1 MKKSKLTKLLALLL
15 IAAMAVS
22 MLSVT
27 AFADNEEQPAPGVT
41 QPLNDEGSENPDPS
55 ASGGEDDKNSD
66 PSASGGEDDK
76 NPDPSAS
83 GSEDDKNPDP
93 SANGN
98 EGDEEEKKD
107 PADEEKDPAGD
118 APAPIDEEPVT
129 AFYVS
134 ADGDDNNP
142 GTEAEPFATLK
153 KAADE
158 VNKAEGSSF
167 TVYVMTALTSTA
179 CARFY
184 NKNVTLTSYGGTHTV
199 SRGEDFAPISDDARS
214 FYNPAMIEIQ
224 GYGDGKPG
232 LTLSNIIFDDDGK
245 HMGNVYAQAISGE
258 GRDDNTKY
266 VQDAIV
272 ASNATA
278 PCTINIEPTAQLLN
292 YGGMS
297 AVRVTSAAHV
307 NMNGVISGSGPVQRN
322 GGNGPAGAIWIQ
334 GASAFVGGS
343 ITNLTGRGVYVD
355 GGSATINGTISNI
368 TPANLTWQGAEGT
381 GVHVRGGGTVTLNGT
396 ISGNADNPS
405 KYGVAVKVDSAADG
419 AFVMNKGAVIKDMAG
434 AVNVSVSAKVYI
446 DGEITGIHG
455 NNTLNL
461 QDGGYCR
468 IGENAE
474 IHHNTLDRT
483 AVYFQT
489 STLELYGKIHHNFS
503 KDKSGGVEVNNNT
516 YGEFTMYDGAEIT
529 DNYGLEHGAGVLVC
543 NGPFTMK
550 GGLIARNVSGTA
562 QGGGVCVRRGG
573 QFIMEGGQIVDNI
586 SAGAGGGVAY
596 DAAEHDQRVM
606 PVNLIGGTISGNLM
620 NASVSTSGG
629 VVQTSG
635 GVPNDVALYGGPANI
650 NLYVNIHPG
659 VTVDRRVYLTNGG
672 DNRYITITDGTEIG
686 IPSGSCVSAL
696 KTAAQAKGW
705 ADPYTNFWC
714 QNGEAVDVTVTK
726 AVPNAA
732 LPVYVVAIPTDAKG
746 APVTGAVPEVCIAAV
761 SGNNV
766 SFALPNGN
774 ANGYAV
780 GLVQP
785 TQDFGALTATATD
798 TIQKIHGG
806 SGKYIS
812 NWGLDYSIS
821 ENLAN
826 VIEQADGKDANLS
839 LTVNLDSRLGNP
851 DNIALES
858 NIFEIDGEP
867 AIDADANTVT
877 VNLKLKSGWKDK
889 LAAAACAL
897 SGTAELNDTD
907 DALAYI
913 MNTSGY
919 VSGNVGSIIVSVPS
933 DVAHTRVLAVKSVT
947 LHFDAN
953 GGSNPPADMTQ
964 YIGALGTSTFTIPAA
979 APTNNGILFEGWSLT
994 RNGAPA
1000 YGAGH
1005 AATIAIA
1012 DDTTLYAVWHTHV
1025 FGDWLSD
1032 ANNHWREC
1040 PYDGAVAN
1048 LGPHTYGP
1056 WTVTVEPTTTAPG
1069 VQQRVCTVCG
1079 HAQQAALAQIPVIN
1093 PVPGVPAPIAP
1104 LNPTDIDEPETP
1116 LAEEPAEQ
1124 LPDEETPLSSEHGI
1138 GCIIHWILLAAAL
1151 VVLVVYIITAENEKK
1166 KIKKLKEQLGL

>member
-1 MKKSKLTKLLALLL
+1 MT
-15 IAAMAVS
+15 
-22 MLSVT
+22 
-27 AFADNEEQPAPGVT
+27 G
-41 QPLNDEGSENPDPS
+41 GSITD
-55 ASGGEDDKNSD
+55 
-66 PSASGGEDDK
+66 
-76 NPDPSAS
+76 
-83 GSEDDKNPDP
+83 
-93 SANGN
+93 
-98 EGDEEEKKD
+98 
-107 PADEEKDPAGD
+107 
-118 APAPIDEEPVT
+118 
-129 AFYVS
+129 
-134 ADGDDNNP
+134 
-142 GTEAEPFATLK
+142 
-153 KAADE
+153 
-158 VNKAEGSSF
+158 
-167 TVYVMTALTSTA
+167 
-179 CARFY
+179 
-184 NKNVTLTSYGGTHTV
+184 
-199 SRGEDFAPISDDARS
+199 
-214 FYNPAMIEIQ
+214 
-224 GYGDGKPG
+224 
-232 LTLSNIIFDDDGK
+232 
-245 HMGNVYAQAISGE
+245 
-258 GRDDNTKY
+258 
-266 VQDAIV
+266 
-272 ASNATA
+272 NATA
-278 PCTINIEPTAQLLN
+278 K
-292 YGGMS
+292 YGGAIAYDPS
-297 AVRVTSAAHV
+297 DAVCYVELQ
-307 NMNGVISGSGPVQRN
+307 NGVISGNTMNAEVTPD
-322 GGNGPAGAIWIQ
+322 PAALS
-334 GASAFVGGS
+334 ASAANGQNNDLSIGS
-343 ITNLTGRGVYVD
+343 
-355 GGSATINGTISNI
+355 
-368 TPANLTWQGAEGT
+368 
-381 GVHVRGGGTVTLNGT
+381 
-396 ISGNADNPS
+396 SG
-405 KYGVAVKVDSAADG
+405 
-419 AFVMNKGAVIKDMAG
+419 
-434 AVNVSVSAKVYI
+434 
-446 DGEITGIHG
+446 
-455 NNTLNL
+455 
-461 QDGGYCR
+461 
-468 IGENAE
+468 
-474 IHHNTLDRT
+474 
-483 AVYFQT
+483 
-489 STLELYGKIHHNFS
+489 
-503 KDKSGGVEVNNNT
+503 
-516 YGEFTMYDGAEIT
+516 
-529 DNYGLEHGAGVLVC
+529 
-543 NGPFTMK
+543 
-550 GGLIARNVSGTA
+550 SGTPSGLYA
-562 QGGGVCVRRGG
+562 K
-573 QFIMEGGQIVDNI
+573 I
-586 SAGAGGGVAY
+586 SPEMKVSREVY
-596 DAAEHDQRVM
+596 M
-606 PVNLIGGTISGNLM
+606 TVNGK
-620 NASVSTSGG
+620 
-629 VVQTSG
+629 
-635 GVPNDVALYGGPANI
+635 
-650 NLYVNIHPG
+650 
-659 VTVDRRVYLTNGG
+659 TV
-672 DNRYITITDGTEIG
+672 TITDDTKLGNAGEAG
-686 IPSGSCVSAL
+686 IKAINSAAN
-696 KTAAQAKGW
+696 TKGW
-705 ADPYTNFWC
+705 ASAYTTFWY
-714 QNGEAVDVTVTK
+714 QNGESVDVTVTK

-746 APVTGAVPEVCIAAV
+746 SPVTGAVPEVCIAAV

-798 TIQKIHGG
+798 AIQKIHGG
-806 SGKYIS
+806 SGTYIS

-889 LAAAACAL
+889 LAAATCAL

>member
-1 MKKSKLTKLLALLL
+1 M
-15 IAAMAVS
+15 
-22 MLSVT
+22 
-27 AFADNEEQPAPGVT
+27 
-41 QPLNDEGSENPDPS
+41 
-55 ASGGEDDKNSD
+55 
-66 PSASGGEDDK
+66 
-76 NPDPSAS
+76 
-83 GSEDDKNPDP
+83 
-93 SANGN
+93 
-98 EGDEEEKKD
+98 
-107 PADEEKDPAGD
+107 
-118 APAPIDEEPVT
+118 PAPIDEEPVT
-129 AFYVS
+129 EFYVS
-134 ADGDDNNP
+134 ADTDGGDDSNP
-142 GTEAEPFATLK
+142 GTLEKPFATLAR
-153 KAADE
+153 AAQA
-158 VNKAEGSSF
+158 VNDAEGSSY
-167 TVYVMTALTSTA
+167 TVYVMTDLTSTA

-232 LTLSNIIFDDDGK
+232 LTLSNIILDDFGRYK
-245 HMGNVYAQAISGE
+245 GNVFAQASSEPGH
-258 GRDDNTKY
+258 GDNLVY

-272 ASNATA
+272 ASNAAANTT
-278 PCTINIEPTAQLLN
+278 CVINIASDAVLAN

-297 AVRVTSAAHV
+297 AVRVTSNAVV
-307 NMNGVISGSGPVQRN
+307 NMNGTITGHTMPAGKGPC
-322 GGNGPAGAIWIQ
+322 GFGPAGAVWVQ
-334 GASAFVGGS
+334 SASANVNGL
-343 ITNLTGRGVYVD
+343 ITNMVGRAVYVD
-355 GGSATINGTISNI
+355 GGSATINGTISNV
-368 TPANLTWQGAEGT
+368 TPNGNMWWGADGT
-381 GVHVRGGGTVTLNGT
+381 AAHIRNGGSLTLNGT
-396 ISGNADNPS
+396 VDGGGKGTAFLIVQKNGSFTMNSGAVIQNVNTGVSIHDTDATS
-405 KYGVAVKVDSAADG
+405 KVTILD
-419 AFVMNKGAVIKDMAG
+419 GAVIKGISGNGIYAESGVIQMDGMITDVRGSHAMQIGGSQKTTIGATGRVVNNHIGYG
-434 AVNVSVSAKVYI
+434 AVYGQG
-446 DGEITGIHG
+446 GEIYIYGRID
-455 NNTLNL
+455 NNYST
-461 QDGGYCR
+461 
-468 IGENAE
+468 
-474 IHHNTLDRT
+474 DR
-483 AVYFQT
+483 
-489 STLELYGKIHHNFS
+489 G
-503 KDKSGGVEVNNNT
+503 GGVAVTNHGVCDV
-516 YGEFTMYDGAEIT
+516 YMYDGASISN
-529 DNYGLEHGAGVLVC
+529 NYSAETGGGIMVS
-543 NGPFTMK
+543 K
-550 GGLIARNVSGTA
+550 GTFRMYGGTIANNVASD
-562 QGGGVCVRRGG
+562 QGGGVYIRQMGR
-573 QFIMEGGQIVDNI
+573 FIMTGGSITDN
-586 SAGAGGGVAY
+586 ATAKYGGAIAY
-596 DAAEHDQRVM
+596 DPSDAVCYVELQNGV
-606 PVNLIGGTISGNLM
+606 ISGNTM
-620 NASVSTSGG
+620 NAEVTPDPAALSASAANGQNNDLSIGSSGSGTPSGLYAKISPEMKVSREVYMT
-629 VVQTSG
+629 
-635 GVPNDVALYGGPANI
+635 
-650 NLYVNIHPG
+650 VNG
-659 VTVDRRVYLTNGG
+659 KTV
-672 DNRYITITDGTEIG
+672 TITDDTKLGNAGEAG
-686 IPSGSCVSAL
+686 IKAINSAAN
-696 KTAAQAKGW
+696 TKGW
-705 ADPYTNFWC
+705 ASAYTTFWY
-714 QNGEAVDVTVTK
+714 QNGESVDVTVTK

-889 LAAAACAL
+889 LAAATCAL

-933 DVAHTRVLAVKSVT
+933 DVAHTRVLTVKSVT

>member
-1 MKKSKLTKLLALLL
+1 
-15 IAAMAVS
+15 
-22 MLSVT
+22 
-27 AFADNEEQPAPGVT
+27 
-41 QPLNDEGSENPDPS
+41 
-55 ASGGEDDKNSD
+55 
-66 PSASGGEDDK
+66 
-76 NPDPSAS
+76 
-83 GSEDDKNPDP
+83 
-93 SANGN
+93 
-98 EGDEEEKKD
+98 
-107 PADEEKDPAGD
+107 
-118 APAPIDEEPVT
+118 
-129 AFYVS
+129 
-134 ADGDDNNP
+134 
-142 GTEAEPFATLK
+142 
-153 KAADE
+153 
-158 VNKAEGSSF
+158 
-167 TVYVMTALTSTA
+167 
-179 CARFY
+179 
-184 NKNVTLTSYGGTHTV
+184 
-199 SRGEDFAPISDDARS
+199 
-214 FYNPAMIEIQ
+214 MIEIQ
-224 GYGDGKPG
+224 ETGGSPS
-232 LTLSNIIFDDDGK
+232 LTLRNIIFDDCGK
-245 HMGNVYAQAISGE
+245 HMGSVFSQASSDGKGGNGDI
-258 GRDDNTKY
+258 

-272 ASNATA
+272 ASNATTS
-278 PCTINIEPTAQLLN
+278 CTINIESDAQLLN
-292 YGGMS
+292 FGGMS
-297 AVRVTSAAHV
+297 AVRVTAAAQV
-307 NMNGVISGSGPVQRN
+307 NMNGVISGSATPQKG
-322 GGNGPAGAIWIQ
+322 GGNGPAGAVWVQ
-334 GASAFVGGS
+334 GASAFVGGN
-343 ITNLTGRGVYVD
+343 ITNLTGRGLYVD
-355 GGSATINGTISNI
+355 GGSATINGTISKI
-368 TPANLTWQGAEGT
+368 TPADLMWWGAEGT
-381 GVHVRGGGTVTLNGT
+381 AAHIRNGGSLTLNGT
-396 ISGNADNPS
+396 
-405 KYGVAVKVDSAADG
+405 VDG
-419 AFVMNKGAVIKDMAG
+419 GGKGTAFVIVQKNGSFTMNSGAVIQNVNTGVSIHDTDATSKVTILDGAVIKGISGNGIYAESGVIQMDGMITDVRGSHAMQIRGSQKTTIGVTGQVVNNHVGYG
-434 AVNVSVSAKVYI
+434 AVYGQG
-446 DGEITGIHG
+446 GEIYIYGRID
-455 NNTLNL
+455 NNYST
-461 QDGGYCR
+461 
-468 IGENAE
+468 
-474 IHHNTLDRT
+474 DR
-483 AVYFQT
+483 
-489 STLELYGKIHHNFS
+489 G
-503 KDKSGGVEVNNNT
+503 GGVAVTNHGVCDV
-516 YGEFTMYDGAEIT
+516 YMYDGASISN
-529 DNYGLEHGAGVLVC
+529 NYSAETGGGIMVS
-543 NGPFTMK
+543 K
-550 GGLIARNVSGTA
+550 GTFRMYGGTIANNVASD
-562 QGGGVCVRRGG
+562 QGGGVYIRQMGR
-573 QFIMEGGQIVDNI
+573 FIMTGGSITDN
-586 SAGAGGGVAY
+586 ATAKYGGAIAY
-596 DAAEHDQRVM
+596 DPSDAVCYVELQNGV
-606 PVNLIGGTISGNLM
+606 VSGNTM
-620 NASVSTSGG
+620 NAEVTPDPAALSASAANGQNNDLSIGSSGSGTPSGLYAKISPEMKVSREVYMT
-629 VVQTSG
+629 
-635 GVPNDVALYGGPANI
+635 
-650 NLYVNIHPG
+650 VNG
-659 VTVDRRVYLTNGG
+659 KTV
-672 DNRYITITDGTEIG
+672 TITDDTKLGNAGEAG
-686 IPSGSCVSAL
+686 IKAINSAAN
-696 KTAAQAKGW
+696 TKGW
-705 ADPYTNFWC
+705 ASAYTTFWY
-714 QNGEAVDVTVTK
+714 QNGESVDVTVTK

-889 LAAAACAL
+889 LAAATCAL

-1079 HAQQAALAQIPVIN
+1079 HAQQAALAQIPVVN
-1093 PVPGVPAPIAP
+1093 PVPDVPAPVAP
-1104 LNPTDIDEPETP
+1104 LNPVDIDDDETP

-1166 KIKKLKEQLGL
+1166 KIKKLKDQLGL